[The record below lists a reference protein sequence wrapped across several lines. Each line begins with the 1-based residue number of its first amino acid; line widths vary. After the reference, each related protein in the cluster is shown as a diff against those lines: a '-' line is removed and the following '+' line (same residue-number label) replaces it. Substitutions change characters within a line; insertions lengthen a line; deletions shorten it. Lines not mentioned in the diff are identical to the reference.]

1 MRSSNVSATVRAA
14 LLAAAACAAS
24 VASVAC
30 VSPNV
35 VPTASRTVWASY
47 GAALVEVA
55 RPAGTAE
62 RWGAASAIRV
72 GDSLRYVYADSL
84 VEIRTAVLHDRV
96 AIAVTNRGAEPIE
109 VAWSD
114 AVFVDHEGRL
124 DRMTPTEPAAAPGAV
139 PPGAT
144 RADALL
150 PVSRVVH
157 RAASE
162 GAYGWHRGGW
172 EQAPLFPAS
181 SVTVWGEP
189 GSTAVARQR
198 AAFQAK
204 VEAMLGRRVAIV
216 LPVASRGA
224 VNVYTLWFAVQSAA
238 LVEGP
243 LRRAPG
249 VWHAVAPD
257 DGDGA
262 ALASGGGR

>member
-1 MRSSNVSATVRAA
+1 MLAAVCPPSTRCRRGPVMRSSNVSATVRAA

-162 GAYGWHRGGW
+162 GAYGWRRGGC
-172 EQAPLFPAS
+172 L
-181 SVTVWGEP
+181 P
-189 GSTAVARQR
+189 GGRPPSPCSAGTRSPRRNRRARSHPCR
-198 AAFQAK
+198 RSIRRRRPGRERP
-204 VEAMLGRRVAIV
+204 EARREDRRRRRR
-216 LPVASRGA
+216 ASR
-224 VNVYTLWFAVQSAA
+224 S
-238 LVEGP
+238 
-243 LRRAPG
+243 PG
-249 VWHAVAPD
+249 RP
-257 DGDGA
+257 G
-262 ALASGGGR
+262 